1 MSSKDLAH
9 AYTRIA
15 DDYDRLAEGDAWM
28 RGFLWKRYLALFS
41 PGHHVLDVGCGTGS
55 DALFL
60 ARQGRRITGID
71 ISPGM
76 IDQFQDKA
84 EEAGLTDRITAREL
98 SHLEL
103 HLLLPQRFD
112 GILSAFAGLNTVQDL
127 RAFSAMAARLLP
139 PGGPLIVHMLNRF
152 SLYEWS
158 LLMMDGRLREAMRLH
173 KRTGRNIAIGG
184 KPIRHYLFTPKT
196 TYKNFFKP
204 HFDLNAAYGLGIVR
218 PPRNLE
224 WIAPALTH
232 RLIKLE
238 QRVHTRW
245 PFKNWGRFF
254 ILEMT
259 RRAENT

>member
-1 MSSKDLAH
+1 MSSRDLAH

-28 RGFLWKRYLALFS
+28 RAFLWKRYLALFS
-41 PGHHVLDVGCGTGS
+41 PGQHVLDVGCGTGS

-60 ARQGRRITGID
+60 AHHGRHITGID

-76 IDQFQDKA
+76 IDQFQDKVEA
-84 EEAGLTDRITAREL
+84 AGLTDRVTAREL

-103 HLLLPQRFD
+103 HVLLPQRFD
-112 GILSAFAGLNTVQDL
+112 GILSAFAGLNTVPDL
-127 RAFSAMAARLLP
+127 RAFSATAARLLP
-139 PGGPLIVHMLNRF
+139 PGRHLIVHMLNRF

-158 LLMMDGRLREAMRLH
+158 LLMMDGRLGDAMALR
-173 KRTGRNIAIGG
+173 KKTGRNITIGG
-184 KPIRHYLFTPKT
+184 KPIRHYLFTPQK

-204 HFDLNAAYGLGIVR
+204 YFNLDAAYGLGIVR
-218 PPRNLE
+218 PPRNME
-224 WIAPALTH
+224 WVAPALTD
-232 RLIKLE
+232 RLIRIE
-238 QRVHTRW
+238 QRVHTSW

-259 RRAENT
+259 RRAEG